1 MPDVPENAPLTPPPP
16 PQDLPGAESVVKYVF
31 IGPNGIR
38 AGWRLAIF
46 LIVFVALVATLQVAL
61 MHIPAAARHMH
72 QPEKGQPIVMTAGGQ
87 IISEGLQVLI
97 LFVAVWVM
105 SLIEKKSFG
114 DYGLPAQ
121 GAFGKRFWQGIAFGF
136 VSISLLMGII
146 GALHGF
152 SLGSLALSGR
162 EILKYGFL
170 YGIGFVLVGFF
181 EEFSFR
187 GYMQATLT
195 SGIGFWPAAVVLAF
209 LFGLAHASNPGERIF
224 GLVMAGSYGLFAAF
238 TLARTGNLWFAI
250 GDHAAW
256 DWGETYFYST
266 PDSGILAKG
275 HLLNSSF
282 HGPAWLTGGS
292 VGPEGSY
299 LVFGVVALTFIA
311 FHFLFPAK
319 KAAA

>member
-1 MPDVPENAPLTPPPP
+1 
-16 PQDLPGAESVVKYVF
+16 VF

-72 QPEKGQPIVMTAGGQ
+72 RPEKGQPIVMTAGGQ

-275 HLLNSSF
+275 HLLNSTF